1 MLLLAATH
9 HEQIAHG
16 DRHDSEHSVEL
27 GAGLSGSGLASLRYR
42 AMYGLRLMTHKLA
55 WW

>member
-16 DRHDSEHSVEL
+16 DRHDSEHNEEL
-27 GAGLSGSGLASLRYR
+27 GADLLDSGLASLRYR
-42 AMYGLRLMTHKLA
+42 AMYGLRLVTHRLA
-55 WW
+55 W

>member
-16 DRHDSEHSVEL
+16 DQLDSEHNEEL
-27 GAGLSGSGLASLRYR
+27 DVGLSDSGLPSLRYR
-42 AMYGLRLMTHKLA
+42 AMYGLRLVTHKLA